1 MFDKFGEFDSFS
13 EINELAENL
22 LNEGDIES
30 LKVVAKEN
38 GIQADFVDLYTNG
51 EIPELCDKLT
61 AALGKIDVEAAELKP
76 KEIMEDWVEYLR
88 GQCMEN
94 ELLAHNVR
102 KKGKTLKGCI
112 AAILMWSF
120 KNQQTVDKDIIKAAG
135 TRTWQNHFGGDNE
148 AQENEPTG
156 EHTTAETPEPEDDN
170 AAVGEAGTDE
180 VKETESGS
188 VADNEPAPG
197 AGKEQK
203 DDSTDGD
210 TDCREDNREPA
221 DRPEKQT
228 GEKSLGEQ
236 IGAGAKIPTNP

>member
-94 ELLAHNVR
+94 ELLAHNQDFAEWPGNNQSHRRRERAGISDGNKRLSKKISGER
-102 KKGKTLKGCI
+102 KVIKTEKADFKLK
-112 AAILMWSF
+112 
-120 KNQQTVDKDIIKAAG
+120 
-135 TRTWQNHFGGDNE
+135 
-148 AQENEPTG
+148 
-156 EHTTAETPEPEDDN
+156 
-170 AAVGEAGTDE
+170 E
-180 VKETESGS
+180 VIS
-188 VADNEPAPG
+188 
-197 AGKEQK
+197 
-203 DDSTDGD
+203 
-210 TDCREDNREPA
+210 R
-221 DRPEKQT
+221 
-228 GEKSLGEQ
+228 
-236 IGAGAKIPTNP
+236 IGMRIWVY